1 MSQSLE
7 QRYAATEQ
15 ADQAEPPATQA
26 AANTQVPPHSEA
38 QLREQQPIQA
48 PGLHPKAMK
57 AADVFRKLELELHP
71 DPSRTVV
78 RPFSFGYPDAFADGR
93 TPRIKAAVERLLAL
107 SPDMRA
113 RMRQLLMVP
122 MCERHRNVQDT
133 FLRRYD
139 AMRGEIGDPCTD
151 ETDRLLVG
159 AYFSQEYAFESA
171 ALFNPSVVALH
182 DQAPSTPGSVR
193 FLMSLRGIGEGH
205 ISSVTFRTG
214 EWDGGD
220 GVTLD
225 PPSSN
230 GVPPQVEPHDDGWV
244 RLICEDSQDVSETV
258 IFPVLPSQRQGIEDV
273 RLVNF
278 TDDDG
283 TRSILGTYTA
293 FDGKEARQ
301 EMLRGVD
308 ARTVEMRALKGRMT
322 GYKGMALFPRRIDGK
337 FVMLGRQDSENI
349 WLLRSDDM
357 DVWEEGEIIMAPK
370 YPWEFVQLGNCG
382 SPIEIDEGWLV
393 FTHGVGMVRGY
404 CVGACL
410 LDKDD
415 PSKVLMRTPSPLLFP
430 SAEQRGG
437 YVPNVTYSCG
447 GLLHGRRVLLPY
459 AIGDEYSAIAVGEV
473 DDILAVMEPA

>member
-1 MSQSLE
+1 MSRTLDQ
-7 QRYAATEQ
+7 QARYRP
-15 ADQAEPPATQA
+15 DEPEGERMTDA
-26 AANTQVPPHSEA
+26 AANTAIPRHSKAE
-38 QLREQQPIQA
+38 LLEQQPIQA
-48 PGLHPKAMK
+48 PGLHPTAMK
-57 AADVFRKLELELHP
+57 AADVFSTLELELKP

-78 RPFSFGYPDAFADGR
+78 RPFGFGYPEAFADGR
-93 TPRIKAAVERLLAL
+93 TPRARAVAERLMALA
-107 SPDMRA
+107 PEMRA
-113 RMRQLLMVP
+113 RMRELLMKP
-122 MCERHRNVQDT
+122 MCERHRNVQHT

-139 AMRGEIGDPCTD
+139 QMREEIGDPAKD
-151 ETDRLLVG
+151 ETDRLLIG

-171 ALFNPSVVALH
+171 ALFNPSMVALPEE
-182 DQAPSTPGSVR
+182 AKTEGSVR

-214 EWDGGD
+214 EWDGERGL
-220 GVTLD
+220 TLD
-225 PPSSN
+225 PPSST
-230 GVPPQVEPHDDGWV
+230 GIPPQVEPHDDGWL
-244 RLICEDSQDVSETV
+244 RLICEESQDVSETV
-258 IFPVLPSQRQGIEDV
+258 IFPMLPSQRQGIEDV

-278 TDDDG
+278 TDEDG
-283 TRSILGTYTA
+283 TKSILGTYTA
-293 FDGKEARQ
+293 FDGQNARQ

-308 ARTVEMRALKGRMT
+308 LRTVEMRPLQGRMAA
-322 GYKGMALFPRRIDGK
+322 YKGMALFPRRIDGD
-337 FVMLGRQDSENI
+337 FVMLGRQDNENI
-349 WLLRSDDM
+349 WLCRSNDM
-357 DVWEEGEIIMAPK
+357 DVWEDGQIIMAPK

-410 LDKDD
+410 LDRAD
-415 PSKVLMRTPSPLLFP
+415 PSKVLKRTPSPLLFP

-459 AIGDEYSAIAVGEV
+459 AIGDEFSAFAVGSV